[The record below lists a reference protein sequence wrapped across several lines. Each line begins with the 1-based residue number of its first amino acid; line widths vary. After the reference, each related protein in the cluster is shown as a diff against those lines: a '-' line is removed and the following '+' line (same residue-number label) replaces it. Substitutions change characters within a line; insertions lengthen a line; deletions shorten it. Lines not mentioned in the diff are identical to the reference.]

1 MKKIIRYKRLIKS
14 ILNEVYF
21 NKRVGA
27 DIYIPPEVNF
37 IYDIGANKGDYTYRY
52 LKKSKKVLS
61 IEPQKHLYLL
71 LIVRFFRNI
80 LQRQL
85 TVKKIAISDKK
96 GTADF
101 FLPEKWHQLGTI
113 SKEYTQESRF
123 KDMNWNK
130 VKQVKTTTLDD
141 LIEKYGMP
149 QYIKIDIEGNE
160 IKALDGLHSFPKI
173 LSLEAN
179 IDDYSKIVDM
189 LEIVSKNYKYFNF
202 IKETSTTLEFDNAIE
217 LQQLKKFL
225 KNYKNEYTHAWGDIY
240 CYLHK

>member
-1 MKKIIRYKRLIKS
+1 MKKIIRYKNLIKS

-27 DIYIPPEVNF
+27 EIYIPPKVNY

-52 LKKSKKVLS
+52 LEQSKKVLS
-61 IEPQKHLYLL
+61 IEPQQHLYLL
-71 LIVRFFRNI
+71 LIVRFFKNI

-85 TVKKIAISDKK
+85 TIKKIAISDNKDVV
-96 GTADF
+96 DF

-130 VKQVKTTTLDD
+130 VKRVKTTTLDA

-149 QYIKIDIEGNE
+149 DYIKIDIEGNE
-160 IKALDGLHSFPKI
+160 IKALTGLNSFPKI

-202 IKETSTTLEFDNAIE
+202 IKETSTTLEFDNPIE

-225 KNYKNEYTHAWGDIY
+225 KKYKNEFTHAWGDVY

>member
-1 MKKIIRYKRLIKS
+1 MKKIIRYKNLIKS

-27 DIYIPPEVNF
+27 EIYIPPKVNY

-52 LKKSKKVLS
+52 LEQSKKVLS
-61 IEPQKHLYLL
+61 IEPQQHLYLL
-71 LIVRFFRNI
+71 LIVRFFKNI

-85 TVKKIAISDKK
+85 TIKKIAISDNKDVV
-96 GTADF
+96 DF

-123 KDMNWNK
+123 KEMNWNK
-130 VKQVKTTTLDD
+130 VKRVKTTTLDA

-149 QYIKIDIEGNE
+149 DYIKIDIEGNE
-160 IKALDGLHSFPKI
+160 IKALTGLNSFPKI

-225 KNYKNEYTHAWGDIY
+225 KKYKNEFRHAWGDVY
-240 CYLHK
+240 CYLDK

>member
-1 MKKIIRYKRLIKS
+1 MKKIIRYKNLIKS

-27 DIYIPPEVNF
+27 EIYIPPKVNY

-52 LKKSKKVLS
+52 LEQSKKVLS
-61 IEPQKHLYLL
+61 IEPQQHLYLL
-71 LIVRFFRNI
+71 LIVRFFKNI

-85 TVKKIAISDKK
+85 TIKKIAISDNKDVV
-96 GTADF
+96 DF

-123 KDMNWNK
+123 KEMNWNK
-130 VKQVKTTTLDD
+130 VKRVKTTTLDA

-149 QYIKIDIEGNE
+149 DYIKIDIEGNE
-160 IKALDGLHSFPKI
+160 IKALTGLNSFPKI

-202 IKETSTTLEFDNAIE
+202 IKETSTTLEFDNPIE

-225 KNYKNEYTHAWGDIY
+225 KKYKNEFTHAWGDVY

>member
-1 MKKIIRYKRLIKS
+1 MKKIIRYKNLIKS

-27 DIYIPPEVNF
+27 DIFIPPKVNY

-52 LKKSKKVLS
+52 LQKSKKVLS

-85 TVKKIAISDKK
+85 TIKKIAISDKK
-96 GTADF
+96 DIVDF

-130 VKQVKTTTLDD
+130 VKRVKTTTLDA

-149 QYIKIDIEGNE
+149 DYIKIDIEGNE
-160 IKALDGLHSFPKI
+160 IKALNGLNSFPKI

-179 IDDYSKIVDM
+179 IDDYSKIVEM

-202 IKETSTTLEFDNAIE
+202 IKETSTTLEFDNTIE

-225 KNYKNEYTHAWGDIY
+225 KSYKNEYTHAWGDIY
-240 CYLHK
+240 CYLDK

>member
-1 MKKIIRYKRLIKS
+1 MKKIIRYKNLIKS

-27 DIYIPPEVNF
+27 EIYIPPKVNY

-52 LKKSKKVLS
+52 LEQSKKVLS
-61 IEPQKHLYLL
+61 IEPQQHLYLL
-71 LIVRFFRNI
+71 LIVRFFKNI

-85 TVKKIAISDKK
+85 TIKKIAISDNKDVV
-96 GTADF
+96 DF

-130 VKQVKTTTLDD
+130 VKRVKTTTLDA

-149 QYIKIDIEGNE
+149 DYIKIDIEGNE
-160 IKALDGLHSFPKI
+160 IKALTGLNSFPKI

-202 IKETSTTLEFDNAIE
+202 IKETSTTLEFDNPIE

-225 KNYKNEYTHAWGDIY
+225 KKYKNEFTHSWGDVY